1 MYALLEANCRFVF
14 DHFSQIRVFLM
25 YSATIL
31 TFRKA
36 NADGTPGEVTPI

>member
-14 DHFSQIRVFLM
+14 DHFSQIKVFLM

-31 TFRKA
+31 TVRKA
-36 NADGTPGEVTPI
+36 HPDGTPGEVAPI